1 MGHVDVVALNRDQP
15 ATARIEAQD
24 ELVHGSARVGRFR
37 LGNGLRVLIWEDR
50 RAPVFSYHTWFSVGS
65 RVEVAG
71 KSGIAH
77 LFEHLM
83 FKATTTL
90 AEGEFDAIMERRG
103 AETNAATWVDWTYY
117 KEKLPSGGDNLELCC
132 KLESDRMEN
141 MILDTHQLESE
152 REVVINERL
161 LRVDNDPDGRLYEA
175 LYRLAYDAHPYG
187 VPTIGWMEDI
197 RAISLEDCMAFYER
211 YYAPN
216 SAAIVIV
223 GDVDTTEALRLI
235 QRYYGHMEA
244 QELPE
249 EALPVE
255 PRQGGEK
262 RQSFDL
268 PISSEKGLYA
278 WHALAGTDPEQAAL
292 EVLDEVLTGGESAR
306 LYERLVTE
314 TELATSV
321 GGMAVAWRYP
331 ALYELG
337 ITMRPGRA
345 LAEAEA
351 ILEEELARMRDEG
364 PTERELEKAKNGL
377 EAAFLREIASTGS
390 RARGL
395 GDAEVTFEDAGF
407 FFEQMPR
414 LAAVSALD
422 VKRVAQKILRTEN
435 RTVVIGRPRAE
446 EAVA

>member
-1 MGHVDVVALNRDQP
+1 MAQPDMAALNRDRP
-15 ATARIEAQD
+15 ATARIEALG
-24 ELVHGSARVGRFR
+24 ELVHGAARVGRFR

-50 RAPVFSYHTWFSVGS
+50 RAPVFSYQTWFAVGS

-83 FKATTTL
+83 FKATRNL

-117 KEKLPSGGDNLELCC
+117 KEKLPSGDGNLELCC
-132 KLESDRMEN
+132 KLEADRMEN
-141 MILDTHQLESE
+141 MILDAHQLESE

-161 LRVDNDPDGRLYEA
+161 LRVDNDPDGRLFEA
-175 LYRLAYDAHPYG
+175 LYRLAYQEHPYG

-197 RAISLEDCMAFYER
+197 RAISLEDCLTFYER

-216 SAAIVIV
+216 SAAVVIV
-223 GDVDTTEALRLI
+223 GDVDTIDALQLI
-235 QRYYGHMEA
+235 QKYYGHLEA
-244 QELPE
+244 QELPAE
-249 EALPVE
+249 SLGVE
-255 PRQGGEK
+255 PAQTAERRE
-262 RQSFDL
+262 SFDL

-278 WHALAGTDPEQAAL
+278 WHGMAGNDPEQAAL

-306 LYERLVTE
+306 LHERLVTE
-314 TELATSV
+314 TELASQV
-321 GGMAVAWRYP
+321 GGMAVAWRHP
-331 ALYELG
+331 GLYELA

-351 ILEEELARMRDEG
+351 ILDEELARLRDEG

-395 GDAEVTFEDAGF
+395 GDAEVTFEDASF

-414 LAAVSALD
+414 LAAVTAED
-422 VKRVAQKILRTEN
+422 VKRVARRVLRDDN
-435 RTVVIGRPRAE
+435 RTVVIGRPRPE
-446 EAVA
+446 EAAA